1 MKYLLEIKNTYDLL
15 FVNSHGV
22 VAGETKANILKF

>member
-1 MKYLLEIKNTYDLL
+1 MKNLPKIKNTYDLL

-22 VAGETKANILKF
+22 VAGETKADILKF